1 MSRNSAPTLGAVCAE
16 VTPRER
22 RVSRNINLIKSATFE
37 KVTPRER
44 RVSRNFAML
53 LTNMQTASH
62 ASREAC
68 E

>member
-1 MSRNSAPTLGAVCAE
+1 ME

-22 RVSRNINLIKSATFE
+22 RVSRNACNNRVSDGLI
-37 KVTPRER
+37 VTPRER
-44 RVSRNFAML
+44 RVSRNRRQCDVL
-53 LTNMQTASH
+53 NGGISH